1 VRGISVPDGDID
13 CTAEGT
19 NEIVD
24 RIIVLTRID
33 VHYTIRLP
41 EGADRE
47 KVDRALA
54 SHVEKCPT
62 ARSIKDS
69 VEIGWTADVV
79 GGGGPR
85 SQATPR
91 EFS

>member
-1 VRGISVPDGDID
+1 MRGIKIADGDIS
-13 CTAEGT
+13 CTAEGR

-24 RIIVLTRID
+24 RIILLTRID
-33 VHYTIRLP
+33 VHYAIRLP
-41 EGADRE
+41 PGADRE

-62 ARSIKDS
+62 AQSIKDS

-79 GGGGPR
+79 E
-85 SQATPR
+85 A
-91 EFS
+91 

>member
-1 VRGISVPDGDID
+1 MRGIKIADGDIS

-24 RIIVLTRID
+24 RIILLTRID

-41 EGADRE
+41 AGADRE

-54 SHVEKCPT
+54 SHVDKCPT
-62 ARSIKDS
+62 AQSIRDS
-69 VEIGWTADVV
+69 VEIGWTADITE
-79 GGGGPR
+79 
-85 SQATPR
+85 A
-91 EFS
+91 

>member
-1 VRGISVPDGDID
+1 VRGIKIADGDIS

-19 NEIVD
+19 NEVVD

-47 KVDRALA
+47 KVDRAL
-54 SHVEKCPT
+54 STHVDKCPT
-62 ARSIKDS
+62 AQSIKES
-69 VEIGWTADVV
+69 VAVAWTADLD
-79 GGGGPR
+79 GGG
-85 SQATPR
+85 
-91 EFS
+91 